1 MHDIERAKY
10 LIDKLKQNYGFIEI
24 SFVIK
29 IKKEF
34 YIIDTSYA
42 HKNISMT
49 FGVINLVGETFASI
63 DFKGKIP
70 SLPEIEYATNNT
82 SSICTKKEMKGYL
95 NLSEIIVDNVA
106 IRDHYD
112 ICEND
117 LAELVQ
123 ISNERKTN
131 IQINQI
137 EYYSVYLNSFG
148 SSNIEKKV
156 NYSGGF
162 FGKFVN
168 QRNFF
173 ENDWNRLIRGFLK
186 EKLSSNNLKS
196 NKIFGEYEVVFSSQ
210 VASIFFHEIG
220 HLLEYGT
227 WCIREGQKI
236 SNISLNI
243 WNKTNAENGYSNY
256 MFDNEG
262 IKGENTKLI
271 ENGVV
276 ISNIHSK
283 ITALQNGKSVNGYG
297 RITEEDSRVRPR
309 MAQIFVENSKIN
321 DLSIISS
328 VKSGIY
334 IEEAI
339 SGQTALRT
347 QSVRIK
353 CKKAKKIYKGILLE
367 EVCVDYCGGNA
378 IELLDNILAV
388 GSESYCY
395 NGMCSGELP
404 VSYESPIVHIKKVK
418 IW

>member
-1 MHDIERAKY
+1 
-10 LIDKLKQNYGFIEI
+10 
-24 SFVIK
+24 
-29 IKKEF
+29 
-34 YIIDTSYA
+34 
-42 HKNISMT
+42 
-49 FGVINLVGETFASI
+49 
-63 DFKGKIP
+63 
-70 SLPEIEYATNNT
+70 
-82 SSICTKKEMKGYL
+82 MKGYL

-156 NYSGGF
+156 NLGGF

-297 RITEEDSRVRPR
+297 RITEEDSRVKPR

-339 SGQTALRT
+339 SGQLAALRT
-347 QSVRIK
+347 QSVRIR
-353 CKKAKKIYKGILLE
+353 
-367 EVCVDYCGGNA
+367 V
-378 IELLDNILAV
+378 
-388 GSESYCY
+388 
-395 NGMCSGELP
+395 
-404 VSYESPIVHIKKVK
+404 
-418 IW
+418 